1 MFERDLYK
9 SAFGA
14 NPLPM
19 VLTDFNGNI
28 LDASIGF
35 ALLYEVQRE
44 DLMGLNLKEI
54 MQVEIAEDLD
64 VEANVKGEFYR
75 VRSQKYDVDGFEF
88 FVFSFDKIEQLRQSS
103 ISSVLVHIRDLLEI
117 SIKVASFPEFIA
129 SSFPVLQEMFGASCI
144 MLLRRSKSNLSRF
157 YIVYGTGDSY
167 KEFRDKL
174 QILVQSESMINVGM
188 PIITSGNVER
198 WGSLDDFIR
207 LTGFSS
213 GWIVPFGFEE
223 DLVDSLGIILFETE
237 KEPDPEEYNLLVFL
251 SYYYS
256 LVYQKTEF
264 KKEFEALSYKD
275 LVSQTYSE
283 ALVKELITM
292 ECEQAK
298 RYEFPF
304 SVMMIRVE
312 NYDKLANIYG
322 TSSAENSMQN
332 IAKTLQQN
340 LRRSDIVGR
349 YSKNAFVVLLPFTN
363 SSGTEIVLSRTVEVL
378 KSSAFPPCRNIR
390 FSFSITSYT
399 KGDQG
404 FQDIID
410 RLIELLKPLI

>member
-1 MFERDLYK
+1 
-9 SAFGA
+9 
-14 NPLPM
+14 
-19 VLTDFNGNI
+19 
-28 LDASIGF
+28 
-35 ALLYEVQRE
+35 
-44 DLMGLNLKEI
+44 
-54 MQVEIAEDLD
+54 
-64 VEANVKGEFYR
+64 
-75 VRSQKYDVDGFEF
+75 
-88 FVFSFDKIEQLRQSS
+88 
-103 ISSVLVHIRDLLEI
+103 
-117 SIKVASFPEFIA
+117 
-129 SSFPVLQEMFGASCI
+129 
-144 MLLRRSKSNLSRF
+144 
-157 YIVYGTGDSY
+157 
-167 KEFRDKL
+167 
-174 QILVQSESMINVGM
+174 
-188 PIITSGNVER
+188 
-198 WGSLDDFIR
+198 
-207 LTGFSS
+207 
-213 GWIVPFGFEE
+213 
-223 DLVDSLGIILFETE
+223 
-237 KEPDPEEYNLLVFL
+237 
-251 SYYYS
+251 
-256 LVYQKTEF
+256 
-264 KKEFEALSYKD
+264 
-275 LVSQTYSE
+275 
-283 ALVKELITM
+283 M